1 MDDLK
6 ILQKTYDFYLEN
18 YNVIN
23 KYPKSEKFTLQ
34 TETKNTTLKM
44 IQLIIKASKSR
55 HKKPVLFEIDTE
67 LETLRILYRLAF
79 DLKFL
84 SKRRYELNSR
94 HLSEIGRLLGGWM
107 RSC

>member
-6 ILQKTYDFYLEN
+6 ILQKMYDFYLDN

-34 TETKNTTLKM
+34 TETKSTMLKM
-44 IQLIIKASKSR
+44 IRLIIRASKAKV
-55 HKKPVLFEIDTE
+55 KKPILFEIDTE
-67 LETLRILYRLAF
+67 LETLRILFRLAHN
-79 DLKFL
+79 LKFL
-84 SKRRYELNSR
+84 SNRRYELNSKL
-94 HLSEIGRLLGGWM
+94 LSEIGRLLGGWM